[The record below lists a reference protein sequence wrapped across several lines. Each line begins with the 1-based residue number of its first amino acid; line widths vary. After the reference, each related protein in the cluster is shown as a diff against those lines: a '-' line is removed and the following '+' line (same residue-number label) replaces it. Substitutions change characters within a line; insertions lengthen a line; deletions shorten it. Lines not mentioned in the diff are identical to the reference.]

1 MNRARDWMRQ
11 AERDLEHAQ
20 KSLELGHWE
29 WACFAAHQAAEKA
42 LKAVYFALG
51 AEAFGHALTHLL
63 AGLHERL
70 SLTPE
75 LRRCA
80 LVLDRLYIPTRY
92 PDSWE
97 AGAPLDYYG
106 EEEARD
112 ALFCAG
118 EILRF
123 GQSVLAGPGEA
134 ASGS

>member
-11 AERDLEHAQ
+11 ADRDLEHAQ

-29 WACFAAHQAAEKA
+29 LACFAAHQAAEKA
-42 LKAVYFALG
+42 LKAVYFALW

-70 SLTPE
+70 NLTPE

-106 EEEARD
+106 DEEARD
-112 ALFCAG
+112 ALLCAG

-123 GQSVLAGPGEA
+123 GQSVLAGPGETS
-134 ASGS
+134 SGP